1 MLDFRHSRST
11 QRLLSI
17 RRSGNGNAVC
27 VGNAENKLML
37 TSSAENCPR
46 PHDGEDETMA
56 IDEVKPS
63 VKKLL
68 EQEMTGE
75 KVDKK
80 ETNNNEVEAKQFDS
94 GKGDDGRKNWKRKNK
109 TCKKSSSNKL
119 DTDVA
124 ENVVSEGSCQY
135 KPEQETT
142 SNLDTDNLMEEFF
155 RKVHQK
161 SINCVNHDQ
170 LELNSKNYGLEER
183 LSEAIKFLVSHKLLN
198 GNQLT
203 EDGEVRAS
211 KEVMD
216 ALQISSLDEE
226 LFSKLLRD
234 PNSLLLKYA
243 QDSPDA
249 HLKDEKSKPLAESN
263 CSDVEYVDLRQHNE
277 PVNRKHRNFFRRKP
291 KSRERDLSDGNKAS
305 QASKKIVILKP
316 GPTCLQTPETG
327 SSTSSSSESQ
337 YIIGHREP
345 NEKVGSHFFLT
356 EIKRKL
362 KHVMGRDQRRI
373 PRDGM
378 SERFTN
384 EQQNSGN
391 GGVKEYI
398 GMNSPTKDHFF
409 IERIAIPSVGV
420 AKGEK
425 RSKLKGSE
433 LGTEYETTDL
443 SRQRV
448 SIYIEGKNH
457 LSELLANGNENGDLS
472 SRQVLKT
479 LDGILSLPEYKS
491 SPVGSPGRYLE
502 PSYMTAQT
510 RFAGSDKYQVD
521 EHNQVNLVSNLSQMV
536 EKTDSRLCSSDNKTC
551 NEVEGD
557 GAISDK
563 LDTCENNDKEQP
575 IFCSAEDE
583 MSSED
588 PVSVVEATEIM
599 VHEEIK
605 LLDAAS
611 GATDSSVT
619 RDGKNVEIYE
629 VGDGKQN
636 PRCLKQDSS
645 DMDQQPFSP
654 SNLSATKKDECIESV
669 ADIQEWSSPIS
680 VLQPIFTDDLISP
693 ASIKSYSGETSIQP
707 LRIRFE
713 EQNSLATN
721 QCNHTKACMDDKESI
736 FEHIKAV
743 LQTSSFNW
751 DELYTRSLS
760 SDVLINPLLLDEVD
774 YLPNQLCQDQN
785 LLFDCINEVLVELCG
800 RYFGSPG
807 ISFVNP
813 NIRPLPNMDNTI
825 REVSKGVHQH
835 LLPMPLPH
843 TLDQIVR
850 KDLAKSGTWMDLQ
863 LDNGCIG
870 VEIGEAIF
878 EDLVVDTIA
887 SYINESRE
895 CEYNVLPA

>member
-1 MLDFRHSRST
+1 M
-11 QRLLSI
+11 
-17 RRSGNGNAVC
+17 G
-27 VGNAENKLML
+27 
-37 TSSAENCPR
+37 
-46 PHDGEDETMA
+46 
-56 IDEVKPS
+56 
-63 VKKLL
+63 
-68 EQEMTGE
+68 
-75 KVDKK
+75 
-80 ETNNNEVEAKQFDS
+80 
-94 GKGDDGRKNWKRKNK
+94 
-109 TCKKSSSNKL
+109 
-119 DTDVA
+119 
-124 ENVVSEGSCQY
+124 
-135 KPEQETT
+135 
-142 SNLDTDNLMEEFF
+142 EFF

-203 EDGEVRAS
+203 EDWEVRAS

-216 ALQISSLDEE
+216 ALQISSLDEDF
-226 LFSKLLRD
+226 FSKLLRD
-234 PNSLLLKYA
+234 PNSLLKYA

-249 HLKDEKSKPLAESN
+249 HLKDEESKPLAESN
-263 CSDVEYVDLRQHNE
+263 CSDVEYVNLRQRNE

-291 KSRERDLSDGNKAS
+291 KSRERELSDGNKAS
-305 QASKKIVILKP
+305 QASKKFVILKP

-337 YIIGHREP
+337 DIIGHQEP
-345 NEKVGSHFFLT
+345 IEKVGSHLFLT

-362 KHVMGRDQRRI
+362 KHAMGRDQHRI

-384 EQQNSGN
+384 EKQNSGDS
-391 GGVKEYI
+391 GVKEYI
-398 GMNSPTKDHFF
+398 GVNSPTKDHFF

-425 RSKLKGSE
+425 TSKLKGSE

-443 SRQRV
+443 SRRRV

-457 LSELLANGNENGDLS
+457 LPELLANGNENVDLS
-472 SRQVLKT
+472 CTQVPKT
-479 LDGILSLPEYKS
+479 LDGILSHPEYTK
-491 SPVGSPGRYLE
+491 SPVRSPGQFLE
-502 PSYMTAQT
+502 PSFMTAQT
-510 RFAGSDKYQVD
+510 RFAGSDKSQVD
-521 EHNQVNLVSNLSQMV
+521 EHNQVNFDSNLSQMV
-536 EKTDSRLCSSDNKTC
+536 EKTDSWLCSSDNKTC

-557 GAISDK
+557 DAISDK
-563 LDTCENNDKEQP
+563 LDTCENNDKEDP
-575 IFCSAEDE
+575 FTKDE

-588 PVSVVEATEIM
+588 SVSVVEATEIM

-605 LLDAAS
+605 LLDASS
-611 GATDSSVT
+611 GTTDSSVT
-619 RDGKNVEIYE
+619 RDGKNVEIYDHE
-629 VGDGKQN
+629 VGEEKQN

-654 SNLSATKKDECIESV
+654 LASPSNPSGTKKVECIESV

-680 VLQPIFTDDLISP
+680 VLQPIFTDDLLSP
-693 ASIKSYSGETSIQP
+693 ASIRSYSGETSIQP

-721 QCNHTKACMDDKESI
+721 QSNHTKACMDDKELI

-743 LQTSSFNW
+743 LQASSFNW
-751 DELYTRSLS
+751 NELYIRSLS
-760 SDVLINPLLLDEVD
+760 SDVLINPLLLDEVE

-785 LLFDCINEVLVELCG
+785 LLFDCINEVLVELCR
-800 RYFGSPG
+800 RYFGSSG
-807 ISFVNP
+807 ISFVKP
-813 NIRPLPNMDNTI
+813 NICPLPNMDNTVQ
-825 REVSKGVHQH
+825 EVSKGVHRH

-863 LDNGCIG
+863 LYTGCIG

-878 EDLVVDTIA
+878 EDLVEDTIA
-887 SYINESRE
+887 SYIIESRE